1 MHCWREDVL
10 VLCFWSVAAAVVVAI
25 VAVAIVVAWPS
36 LGRLAPGSFRARPGG
51 PSRPPGSFQ
60 EAPRGFSRPQRPRLA
75 PGCFRRHQ
83 EAPAGRR
90 NFNWPQE
97 IFKRPRDSPGGS
109 IGPKR
114 PQKAPG
120 GPRRPQQAPGSAPA
134 QPARLSAAC
143 TTTVNTRSTHGQ
155 RDGQHAVN
163 TTVNMLQNH

>member
-25 VAVAIVVAWPS
+25 VAMAVVVAWPS

-51 PSRPPGSFQ
+51 PNRPPGNFQ

-90 NFNWPQE
+90 NFSWPQE
-97 IFKRPRDSPGGS
+97 VF
-109 IGPKR
+109 
-114 PQKAPG
+114 QEAPG
-120 GPRRPQQAPGSAPA
+120 LPRGFNWPKKTPEGPRRTQQAPGFGPS

-155 RDGQHAVN
+155 HDGQHAVN
-163 TTVNMLQNH
+163 TTVNIL